1 MEILYEPVA
10 VRRIVGPTYPLR
22 RRSGDKPLTEAL
34 RRRSDCAESKDLL
47 QNAVFKCCE
56 CRRKTEKQIHYKEK
70 RK

>member
-34 RRRSDCAESKDLL
+34 RRRSDCAESKNLL
-47 QNAVFKCCE
+47 QNAVFE
-56 CRRKTEKQIHYKEK
+56 
-70 RK
+70 